1 MTSKVIN
8 FIFFQLVWFICIIGA
23 ATNETH
29 TAVAFSLLIVLFH
42 IYLTK
47 YKKNEL
53 KILLLASI
61 IGFLFDGFLLK
72 SELVLYADHG
82 WSYSITPLWII
93 ILWMGFAITLNS
105 SLSWLKKKLNLSIL
119 FGAIG
124 GPLAYLAGEKL
135 GAVTLLTSDTL
146 LVIATGW
153 AIITP
158 LLILVSNKISKND

>member
-47 YKKNEL
+47 YKTSEL

-93 ILWMGFAITLNS
+93 VLWMGFAITLNS

-119 FGAIG
+119 FGSLG

-135 GAVTLLTSDTL
+135 GAVTLMTPDTL
-146 LVIATGW
+146 MIISIGW

-158 LLILVSNKISKND
+158 LLILASNKISKNV